1 MSLSGDYF
9 DDVYAGS
16 ADPWGFTERFYERR
30 KYALTVASLPHPSYR
45 KGLEIGCSIG
55 VLTAQLAE
63 RCAALTAVDVA
74 AAAVAQ
80 ARERTASHEGVSV
93 QQRAVPDDWPVGP
106 YDLIVLSE
114 VGYYFAPDDLDV
126 LVGRIRDDLE
136 PGGALLAVHWRH
148 PVDDYP
154 QSGDA
159 VHARLDAEPEW
170 TATVRH
176 VEDDFLLTVYL
187 RTPPS
192 ARSVAQ
198 QAGLA

>member
-1 MSLSGDYF
+1 MTLPSEYF

-16 ADPWGFTERFYERR
+16 TDPWGFTERFYEQR
-30 KYALTVASLPHPSYR
+30 KYAVTVAVLPQPHYR
-45 KGLEIGCSIG
+45 SGLEIGCSIG
-55 VLTAQLAE
+55 VLTTQLAE
-63 RCAALTAVDVA
+63 RCDALTAVDVA

-80 ARERTASHEGVSV
+80 ARERTAAQPAVTVE
-93 QQRAVPDDWPVGP
+93 QRSLPGDGPSGP

-114 VGYYFAPDDLDV
+114 VGYYFSESDLDV
-126 LVGRIRDDLE
+126 LVEQLRDALE
-136 PGGALLAVHWRH
+136 PGGTLLAVHWRH
-148 PVDDYP
+148 PVADYP

-159 VHARLDAEPEW
+159 VHARLDAERGW

-187 RTPPS
+187 RTPPE